1 MMKSEI
7 RIRNSADVCY
17 IDIEGNIGVPEE
29 WQFDDPG
36 ARVATYERFRAAAA
50 RIAALEAAEVVV
62 SIRST
67 GGDVNDAL
75 LIYDALRTLPGR
87 ITTRCYGYTASAAT
101 LIAQAASEGRREIAA
116 GALYLIHNS
125 ECSVEGN
132 VAELEARIGLLR
144 KTDERLA
151 EIYAVRSGRPAAEF
165 AALMAENNGSGRWL
179 SPEETVAAGLADR
192 VIGAEAGN
200 PSEGCAAGG
209 EELYGFDGGEDAEA
223 PDSPDGS
230 DGADGSGSDAAA
242 GSAVAA
248 AGGEAFGG
256 GPRRSG
262 LPEGLVRWVRQ
273 TLRSWRER
281 LTTEHRTA
289 AAKAA
294 PQHSASQHPAPG
306 GPAEQHPAPG
316 GPAEQHPAPGGP
328 AEQHPAPGGSAEPV
342 LPEASA
348 AAPASEAAPGAGGS
362 AALFPSEAAP
372 ASEGTAAAPAPEGPV
387 ATPASAVPVS
397 AAVQPSERIP
407 QSMRRSVLALREAQL
422 RVEPTR
428 VRPVEDPSCR
438 ERLHTANERAYAED
452 ARSFAKS

>member
-200 PSEGCAAGG
+200 PSEGSAAGG

-230 DGADGSGSDAAA
+230 DGSDGSDGPDGSDGSDGPDGADGSGSDAAA

-294 PQHSASQHPAPG
+294 PQHSA
-306 GPAEQHPAPG
+306 
-316 GPAEQHPAPGGP
+316 
-328 AEQHPAPGGSAEPV
+328 PGGSAEPV

-387 ATPASAVPVS
+387 ATPASTVPVS

>member
-75 LIYDALRTLPGR
+75 LIYDALRALPGR

-165 AALMAENNGSGRWL
+165 AALMTENNGAGRWL
-179 SPEETVAAGLADR
+179 SPEEAVAAGLADR

-200 PSEGCAAGG
+200 PSEGSAAGG

-230 DGADGSGSDAAA
+230 DGPDGADGSGSDAAA

-294 PQHSASQHPAPG
+294 PQHSAS
-306 GPAEQHPAPG
+306 
-316 GPAEQHPAPGGP
+316 
-328 AEQHPAPGGSAEPV
+328 QHPAPGGSAEPV

>member
-1 MMKSEI
+1 MKSEI

-75 LIYDALRTLPGR
+75 LIYDALRALPGR

-179 SPEETVAAGLADR
+179 SPEEAVEAGLADR
-192 VIGAEAGN
+192 VIGAEVGN
-200 PSEGCAAGG
+200 PSEGSAAGG

-230 DGADGSGSDAAA
+230 DGPDGADGSGSDAAA

-294 PQHSASQHPAPG
+294 PQHSAS
-306 GPAEQHPAPG
+306 
-316 GPAEQHPAPGGP
+316 QHPAPGGP

>member
-1 MMKSEI
+1 MKSEI

-151 EIYAVRSGRPAAEF
+151 EIYAARSGRPAAEF

-179 SPEETVAAGLADR
+179 SPEEAVAAGLADR
-192 VIGAEAGN
+192 VIGAEAGD
-200 PSEGCAAGG
+200 PSAGSAAGG

-223 PDSPDGS
+223 PDSPGGSDGS
-230 DGADGSGSDAAA
+230 DGPDGADGSGSDAVAD
-242 GSAVAA
+242 SAVAA
-248 AGGEAFGG
+248 AGGEASGG
-256 GPRRSG
+256 GPRRGG

-306 GPAEQHPAPG
+306 GPAEQHPAS
-316 GPAEQHPAPGGP
+316 
-328 AEQHPAPGGSAEPV
+328 GGSAESV
-342 LPEASA
+342 LPEASV
-348 AAPASEAAPGAGGS
+348 AAPASEAAPAAGGS

-372 ASEGTAAAPAPEGPV
+372 ASKGTAAAPASEGTAAAPASETV
-387 ATPASAVPVS
+387 PASAV
-397 AAVQPSERIP
+397 VQPSERIP

>member
-200 PSEGCAAGG
+200 PSEGSAAGG

-230 DGADGSGSDAAA
+230 DGSDGPDGSGSDAAA

-294 PQHSASQHPAPG
+294 PQHSAS
-306 GPAEQHPAPG
+306 
-316 GPAEQHPAPGGP
+316 QHPAPGGP

>member
-200 PSEGCAAGG
+200 PSEGSAAGG

-230 DGADGSGSDAAA
+230 DGSDGSDGPDGSDGSDGPDGADGSGSDAAA

-294 PQHSASQHPAPG
+294 PQHSA
-306 GPAEQHPAPG
+306 
-316 GPAEQHPAPGGP
+316 
-328 AEQHPAPGGSAEPV
+328 PGGSAEPV

-387 ATPASAVPVS
+387 ATPASTVPVS

-428 VRPVEDPSCR
+428 LRPVEDPSCR

>member
-179 SPEETVAAGLADR
+179 SPEEAVAAGLADR

-223 PDSPDGS
+223 PDGSDGP

-316 GPAEQHPAPGGP
+316 G
-328 AEQHPAPGGSAEPV
+328 SAEPV

-397 AAVQPSERIP
+397 AAVQPLERIP

>member
-1 MMKSEI
+1 MKSEI

-200 PSEGCAAGG
+200 PSEGSAAGG

-230 DGADGSGSDAAA
+230 DGSDGPDGSGSDAAA

-306 GPAEQHPAPG
+306 GPAEQY
-316 GPAEQHPAPGGP
+316 
-328 AEQHPAPGGSAEPV
+328 PAPGGSAEPV

-372 ASEGTAAAPAPEGPV
+372 ASEGTAAAPAPESPV

>member
-151 EIYAVRSGRPAAEF
+151 EIYAARSGRPAAEF
-165 AALMAENNGSGRWL
+165 AALMAENNGAGRWL
-179 SPEETVAAGLADR
+179 SPEEAVEAGLADR

-200 PSEGCAAGG
+200 PSEGSAAGG

-230 DGADGSGSDAAA
+230 DGSDGSGSDAAA

-294 PQHSASQHPAPG
+294 PQHSAS
-306 GPAEQHPAPG
+306 
-316 GPAEQHPAPGGP
+316 
-328 AEQHPAPGGSAEPV
+328 QHPAPGGSAEPV

>member
-200 PSEGCAAGG
+200 PSEGSAAGG

-230 DGADGSGSDAAA
+230 DGSGSDAAA

-256 GPRRSG
+256 VPRRSG

-294 PQHSASQHPAPG
+294 PQHSAS
-306 GPAEQHPAPG
+306 
-316 GPAEQHPAPGGP
+316 
-328 AEQHPAPGGSAEPV
+328 QHPAPGGSAEPV

>member
-179 SPEETVAAGLADR
+179 SPEEAVEAGLADR
-192 VIGAEAGN
+192 VIGAEVGN
-200 PSEGCAAGG
+200 PSEGSAAGG
-209 EELYGFDGGEDAEA
+209 EELYGFDG
-223 PDSPDGS
+223 SDGS
-230 DGADGSGSDAAA
+230 DGPDGADGSGSDAAA

-316 GPAEQHPAPGGP
+316 G
-328 AEQHPAPGGSAEPV
+328 SAEPV

-387 ATPASAVPVS
+387 ATPTSAVPVS

-422 RVEPTR
+422 RVELTR

>member
-1 MMKSEI
+1 MKSEI

-75 LIYDALRTLPGR
+75 LIYDALRALPGR

-200 PSEGCAAGG
+200 PSEGSAAGG

-230 DGADGSGSDAAA
+230 DGSDGPDGADGSGSDAAA

-294 PQHSASQHPAPG
+294 PQHSAS
-306 GPAEQHPAPG
+306 
-316 GPAEQHPAPGGP
+316 
-328 AEQHPAPGGSAEPV
+328 QHPAPGGSAEPV

>member
-1 MMKSEI
+1 MKSEI

-165 AALMAENNGSGRWL
+165 AALMAENNGAGRWL
-179 SPEETVAAGLADR
+179 SPEEAVEAGLADR
-192 VIGAEAGN
+192 VIGAEAGD
-200 PSEGCAAGG
+200 PSAGSAAGG

-223 PDSPDGS
+223 PDGSDGP

-294 PQHSASQHPAPG
+294 PQHSAS
-306 GPAEQHPAPG
+306 
-316 GPAEQHPAPGGP
+316 QHPAPGGP

>member
-192 VIGAEAGN
+192 VIGAEAGD
-200 PSEGCAAGG
+200 PSEGSAAGG
-209 EELYGFDGGEDAEA
+209 EELYGFDG
-223 PDSPDGS
+223 P

-294 PQHSASQHPAPG
+294 PQHSAS
-306 GPAEQHPAPG
+306 
-316 GPAEQHPAPGGP
+316 QHPAPGGP

>member
-223 PDSPDGS
+223 PDSPDG
-230 DGADGSGSDAAA
+230 ADGSGSDAAA

-294 PQHSASQHPAPG
+294 PQHSAS
-306 GPAEQHPAPG
+306 
-316 GPAEQHPAPGGP
+316 QHPAPGGP

>member
-230 DGADGSGSDAAA
+230 DGSDGSGSDAAA

-294 PQHSASQHPAPG
+294 PQHSAS
-306 GPAEQHPAPG
+306 
-316 GPAEQHPAPGGP
+316 QHPAPGGP

-422 RVEPTR
+422 RFEPTR

>member
-1 MMKSEI
+1 MKSEI

-75 LIYDALRTLPGR
+75 LIYDALRALPGR

-200 PSEGCAAGG
+200 PSEGSAAGG

-230 DGADGSGSDAAA
+230 DGPDGSGSDAAA

-294 PQHSASQHPAPG
+294 PQHSAS
-306 GPAEQHPAPG
+306 
-316 GPAEQHPAPGGP
+316 QHPAPGGP

>member
-75 LIYDALRTLPGR
+75 LIYDALRALPGR

-165 AALMAENNGSGRWL
+165 AALMAENNGAGRWL
-179 SPEETVAAGLADR
+179 SPEEAVEAGLADR
-192 VIGAEAGN
+192 VIGAEAGD
-200 PSEGCAAGG
+200 PSAGSAAGG

-223 PDSPDGS
+223 PDGSDGP
-230 DGADGSGSDAAA
+230 DGADGSGSDAAAAA

-289 AAKAA
+289 AVKAA
-294 PQHSASQHPAPG
+294 PQHSAS
-306 GPAEQHPAPG
+306 
-316 GPAEQHPAPGGP
+316 QHPAPGGP

>member
-75 LIYDALRTLPGR
+75 LIYDALRALPGR

-223 PDSPDGS
+223 PDGSDGP

-294 PQHSASQHPAPG
+294 PQHSAS
-306 GPAEQHPAPG
+306 
-316 GPAEQHPAPGGP
+316 QHPAPGGP

>member
-101 LIAQAASEGRREIAA
+101 LIAQAASDGRREIAA

-200 PSEGCAAGG
+200 PSEGSAAGG

-230 DGADGSGSDAAA
+230 DGPDGADGSGSDAAA

-294 PQHSASQHPAPG
+294 PQHSAS
-306 GPAEQHPAPG
+306 
-316 GPAEQHPAPGGP
+316 QHPAPGGP

>member
-7 RIRNSADVCY
+7 RVRNSADVCY

-151 EIYAVRSGRPAAEF
+151 EIYAARSGRPAAEF

-200 PSEGCAAGG
+200 PSEGSAAGG

-223 PDSPDGS
+223 PDSP
-230 DGADGSGSDAAA
+230 DGSGSDAAA

-294 PQHSASQHPAPG
+294 PQHSAS
-306 GPAEQHPAPG
+306 
-316 GPAEQHPAPGGP
+316 QHPAPGGP